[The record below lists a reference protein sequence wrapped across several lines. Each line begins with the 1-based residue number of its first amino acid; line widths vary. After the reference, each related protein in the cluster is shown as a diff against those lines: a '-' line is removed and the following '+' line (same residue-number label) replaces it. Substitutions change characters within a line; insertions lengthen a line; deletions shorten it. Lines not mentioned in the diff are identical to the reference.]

1 MTEVGKAAKKMGMLK
16 AAVLKKLD
24 PQPEKPTP
32 KRRSAKKT
40 MKPFGFSHEFNFGRG
55 WKRWYDWFKNETAR
69 DQALAAFLKKNA
81 QHEWIRDIRKE
92 QRE

>member
-1 MTEVGKAAKKMGMLK
+1 MTEVGKAAKKMGTLK

-32 KRRSAKKT
+32 KRTVARKAAKH
-40 MKPFGFSHEFNFGRG
+40 FGFSYEFTFGRN
-55 WKRWYDWFKNETAR
+55 WTRWNEWFKTETAR